1 MILDVTHG
9 RVRWIAD
16 AVPVGWRGIV
26 VVVVVVVDGREIVV
40 VVVIDGCEI
49 VVVVVI
55 DGREIVVVV
64 AALLGCVGW
73 PVFVSGVARK
83 VVWVGTHGDKVGPLQ
98 YDGSIFFILCFF
110 FHILP
115 TYPDVPNAFHDSNTH
130 HTNQSLEN
138 DHAFIEVILVIM
150 LWYVAQGFLLYEADT
165 ASSVYREIG
174 LHCSKRE
181 HFSRSQ
187 QTKALVHL

>member
-1 MILDVTHG
+1 MLLSPAFGSCDERHQLGDEFHTRHQSQNILLKDHKQFHLRNDAKLDRAGNQKENKYNGAKYQTNCFIAAVILDVTHG

-40 VVVIDGCEI
+40 VVVIDGREI

-98 YDGSIFFILCFF
+98 LQHDGSILF
-110 FHILP
+110 
-115 TYPDVPNAFHDSNTH
+115 
-130 HTNQSLEN
+130 
-138 DHAFIEVILVIM
+138 
-150 LWYVAQGFLLYEADT
+150 
-165 ASSVYREIG
+165 
-174 LHCSKRE
+174 
-181 HFSRSQ
+181 
-187 QTKALVHL
+187 